1 METKAFMEKAIR
13 NCSRVQ
19 KEASLMFFR
28 GLLNFQLHRFYDS
41 MIDFSAAIELE
52 EDSNPVYY
60 LARGR
65 ALACMGILT
74 EAMKDISVAV
84 NLDETIQ

>member
-1 METKAFMEKAIR
+1 
-13 NCSRVQ
+13 
-19 KEASLMFFR
+19 
-28 GLLNFQLHRFYDS
+28 
-41 MIDFSAAIELE
+41 
-52 EDSNPVYY
+52 VYY